1 MHYIKRD
8 PDVSTTNKYHNFSEW
23 YFIQPIQFSYNKRYF
38 KNMAGIIN
46 LIWSFEDKLFPGR

>member
-1 MHYIKRD
+1 MND
-8 PDVSTTNKYHNFSEW
+8 TLFNP
-23 YFIQPIQFSYNKRYF
+23 FSYNKRYF

>member
-1 MHYIKRD
+1 MYRHLINI
-8 PDVSTTNKYHNFSEW
+8 TIFQNEW
-23 YFIQPIQFSYNKRYF
+23 YFIQPIQSSYNKRYF